1 MFIHPKSRLPHYQE
15 DWDELPANKYT
26 KRQLYA
32 LKTLEEERAGLDREL
47 LVYPFFDRYY
57 GIKGEE
63 RFVLKKL
70 LVHINDY
77 LKFQVLLR
85 SDKKWSYSRIMSVKH
100 EYAFADDYLF
110 SDWEHIEPLDCRY
123 ACNITGIQYEWLV
136 NWLRNISLEETE
148 RVLKV
153 FHF

>member
-15 DWDELPANKYT
+15 DWDGLPANKYT
-26 KRQLYA
+26 SNQKRVLNT
-32 LKTLEEERAGLDREL
+32 LDDKTHYYRKDGW
-47 LVYPFFDRYY
+47 LV
-57 GIKGEE
+57 GEK
-63 RFVLKKL
+63 RLVLKKL

-110 SDWEHIEPLDCRY
+110 SDWEHIQPLDCRY
-123 ACNITGIQYEWLV
+123 DCNIAGIQYEWLV
-136 NWLRNISLEETE
+136 RWLQNISLEETE
-148 RVLKV
+148 RILKIL
-153 FHF
+153 HF